1 MKFQDGW
8 KYWTFDLTSK
18 KSKMYSQILS
28 KMTKSS
34 LKRHDMAFSYEKYVA
49 ATTCLCHEEKIYK
62 KFHCSIL
69 WTTKYQSNSNWLLWA
84 LFPLDKWVW
93 FLKSTKT
100 KESLYL
106 YVSPFMSEVNKLQNA
121 YCEASIFCSKKY
133 LNQSELVI
141 QNQIKNTKK
150 HLVQNHSQK

>member
-1 MKFQDGW
+1 MTWQKRKVKCTHKDYGSIIHYHQVRLYSTLMGSIFLQLRSPWSFKMAW
-8 KYWTFDLTSK
+8 KYWTFYLTSK
-18 KSKMYSQILS
+18 KSKMYSQRLS

-93 FLKSTKT
+93 FLKSSKT
-100 KESLYL
+100 KESL
-106 YVSPFMSEVNKLQNA
+106 
-121 YCEASIFCSKKY
+121 
-133 LNQSELVI
+133 
-141 QNQIKNTKK
+141 
-150 HLVQNHSQK
+150 

>member
-1 MKFQDGW
+1 MAW
-8 KYWTFDLTSK
+8 KYWTFYLTSK
-18 KSKMYSQILS
+18 KSKMYSQRLS

-34 LKRHDMAFSYEKYVA
+34 LKRHDMAFSYEKFVA

-106 YVSPFMSEVNKLQNA
+106 YVSPWGQQNTKCVLRS
-121 YCEASIFCSKKY
+121 YNFLFKKIFEKIFESIRIGHSKSDKKY
-133 LNQSELVI
+133 
-141 QNQIKNTKK
+141 
-150 HLVQNHSQK
+150 